1 MHYVS
6 RLYDFLRRLAANNDR
21 AWFQANRAEYDE
33 LRALWAED
41 IDRIIRRMTLWE
53 PAMATQTARTAAYR
67 INRDIRFSPDK
78 SPYKTFFSA
87 AFSPFGRKSERAGYY
102 LEMSPFAERHPGVYG
117 GLWCVDRPVLNKLR
131 HAIIDNIEEW
141 EQIVNSPQMLLTYPG
156 WCSDMLKTAP
166 KGWPRGHA
174 QEFYLR
180 MTNYG
185 KFHPCDE
192 RFFLDSS
199 WPDRVADMFL
209 ILKPL
214 CDFLNYSIDE

>member
-1 MHYVS
+1 MYYVS

-53 PAMATQTARTAAYR
+53 PGMATQTARTAAYR

-131 HAIIDNIEEW
+131 HAIIDNIRSEEHTS
-141 EQIVNSPQMLLTYPG
+141 ELQSP
-156 WCSDMLKTAP
+156 
-166 KGWPRGHA
+166 R
-174 QEFYLR
+174 
-180 MTNYG
+180 
-185 KFHPCDE
+185 
-192 RFFLDSS
+192 
-199 WPDRVADMFL
+199 
-209 ILKPL
+209 
-214 CDFLNYSIDE
+214 